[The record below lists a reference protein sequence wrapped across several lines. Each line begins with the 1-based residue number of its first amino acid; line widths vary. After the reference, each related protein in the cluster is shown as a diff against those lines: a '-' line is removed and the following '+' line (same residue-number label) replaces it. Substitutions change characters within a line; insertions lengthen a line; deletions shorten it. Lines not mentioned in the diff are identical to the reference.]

1 MSQALKMTIGEAD
14 TMKKQT
20 SNLTVFFLA
29 TLILLAVSCG
39 KRDSGGAK
47 PDLPEAGGGVAAE
60 LIAVVSSQGGQEA
73 TARVMKPGG
82 TQWEAVKVGHKVLL
96 GHSLSVE
103 NTTNAMV
110 HLKTGEELALNAGT
124 TVTFASPTEIDI
136 EQGEIWVNTSLSSS
150 PDKLVFRTKKGNVT
164 IEGTIA
170 DLRVRE
176 NTLRVSVISG
186 KAKIVGEGGEIEIHG
201 GEEAVLEPDQTPA
214 LAPVKDPG
222 MLAAWTESVRR
233 EIQRTMSKE
242 GEEQAVPRGL
252 GTLSARVPGGKKD
265 LPFAILSEDVTVK
278 IIDQIALTKV
288 EQVFQNPTGSTVEGT
303 YKFPIPYGAR
313 MNRFDMEINGKMMQ
327 GEIVEREKG
336 RKIMAKVI
344 QQFVDMMRDPA
355 LVEWESGS
363 TFKTRIFPILGKQKK
378 RIVLSYVQ
386 SLEGEGGRYR
396 YVLPVATPGAAA
408 PVVPD
413 LKLHAEVT
421 GTSGSPIVNTPL
433 YPSAVKAAGGK
444 VGIDFTAKDF
454 SPVVDFVIDV
464 DSGKRPEADM
474 VTYGKKQEGAD
485 EEVKTLLQKLKAE
498 EGAAAKGMDYFLV
511 SMRPEVEA
519 KAAKP
524 QDIVNWIFL
533 VDTSQS
539 RTVLDA
545 QMQKRLVEAVLGNL
559 SREDRVKVIA
569 FDAAATVLSDAWEVP
584 SRQFA
589 DRMDDFLDS
598 IQPAGATNL
607 EGALLSAAAQLG
619 GVRGARI
626 VLIGDGAATLGE
638 NRPKELAQWAHDLF
652 NESRSTVTTI
662 GIGSSIDSL
671 LMEELAVRTGGKAYY
686 LSSGE
691 DLVTSAVKIIT
702 SLRIPLLRDVSVSFE
717 GLEVADVYPD
727 KVPNLASGQEIVVTG
742 RYRGTGKLDVR
753 LAGKVGDKDVA
764 KTFSFSVGE
773 GKQGNSFVPI
783 LWASRKIDAL
793 TLEGGPGTEKDVV
806 KLSKQFSLPS
816 RYTSFIVLENEAM
829 YKEFNVQ
836 QDKDRVEWSGEGD
849 IEYEEAAPGGEDEA
863 EQQAESGGGM
873 DLGGLNL
880 LGSAGGGKM
889 GASLADKDVSAQ
901 APASKAEASWD
912 SEAPKEEKSKGAA
925 STPSPGPAKTAA
937 KPKAKKSMRASEPA
951 MFDDIGSGGYSG
963 GGYYYAPPKPQH
975 YVTVYQKP
983 VQMESGKKQATII
996 ELKNAAAKEPL
1007 VRTHRIKLVRFLMS
1021 VGEYDEAFAAAREW
1035 YAMDGGNAQAM
1046 LTMGDLVRLRGD
1058 LVGAMRYYS
1067 GVLDVSPEKTDVME
1081 KLATYFEGR
1090 GMWEDAY
1097 PFRAIRSLV
1106 KPSDKKAAALWAVAA
1121 ARVGRWEDARKAAA
1135 GLFSEDGTKLK
1146 AGVSL
1151 PSELREALLK
1161 VAAMEK
1167 SPSLFE
1173 KNETSPSGAKFTVE
1187 LTWEKPVNLDLWV
1200 LNAKG
1205 EFLGGGGD
1213 KGDLLVGESGSEG
1226 EVFLMKKPKDGTYK
1240 VQVACGD
1247 TRSCGDLEA
1256 KLVITAWGKTRTINL
1271 VIRQGWGMEAASVK
1285 LSTINFSGF
1294 RY

>member
-1 MSQALKMTIGEAD
+1 
-14 TMKKQT
+14 MKKQA
-20 SNLTVFFLA
+20 SNLRVVFIA

-47 PDLPEAGGGVAAE
+47 PDLPESGGGVAAE

-73 TARVMKPGG
+73 TARVMKPGS
-82 TQWEAVKVGHKVLL
+82 TQWEAVKAGSKVLL

-103 NTTNAMV
+103 NTSNAMV
-110 HLKTGEELALNAGT
+110 QLKTGEQIALNAGT
-124 TVTFASPTEIDI
+124 TVKFASPTEIDL
-136 EQGEIWVNTSLSSS
+136 EQGEIWVNTSLSTS
-150 PDKLVFRTKKGNVT
+150 PDKLVFKTKKGNVT

-278 IIDQIALTKV
+278 IIDQIALTRV

-336 RKIMAKVI
+336 RMIMAKVI
-344 QQFVDMMRDPA
+344 QQFVDLMRDPA

-396 YVLPVATPGAAA
+396 YVLPVATPGATA

-421 GTSGSPIVNTPL
+421 STSGSPIVNTPL

-444 VGIDFTAKDF
+444 VGIDFAAKDF

-474 VTYGKKQEGAD
+474 VTYGKKQEGG
-485 EEVKTLLQKLKAE
+485 EEDVKTLLQKLKAE
-498 EGAAAKGMDYFLV
+498 QGAAAQGMDYFLV

-519 KAAKP
+519 KATKP

-545 QMQKRLVEAVLGNL
+545 QMQKRLVEAVMGNL

-569 FDAAATVLSDAWEVP
+569 FDAAATVLNDTWEVP
-584 SRQFA
+584 SRAFA
-589 DRMDDFLDS
+589 DKMVDFLDS

-607 EGALLSAAAQLG
+607 EGVLLSAAAQLG

-626 VLIGDGAATLGE
+626 VLLGDGAATLGE
-638 NRPKELAQWAHDLF
+638 NRPRELAQWAHDLF

-662 GIGSSIDSL
+662 GIGSSIDNL

-702 SLRIPLLRDVSVSFE
+702 SLRIPLLRDVSVTFE
-717 GLEVADVYPD
+717 GLEVADVFPD

-753 LAGKVGDKDVA
+753 LAGKVGDKDVT
-764 KTFSFSVGE
+764 KTFSFNVGE

-793 TLEGGPGTEKDVV
+793 TLQGGPETEKDVV

-829 YKEFNVQ
+829 YKEFHVQ
-836 QDKDRVEWSGEGD
+836 QDKDRIEWGGEGD
-849 IEYEEAAPGGEDEA
+849 IEYEEAAPGEEEEA
-863 EQQAESGGGM
+863 EQQAETGGGM
-873 DLGGLNL
+873 DLDSLGL
-880 LGSAGGGKM
+880 LGSAGSGKM
-889 GASLADKDVSAQ
+889 GASLADKDTMAEKSPAKSEDASVLAQ
-901 APASKAEASWD
+901 EPAKEAKAKGDAPAGYAS
-912 SEAPKEEKSKGAA
+912 
-925 STPSPGPAKTAA
+925 GPA
-937 KPKAKKSMRASEPA
+937 PKAKKAAKTKSAPA
-951 MFDDIGSGGYSG
+951 EMYADDFGGGYSG
-963 GGYYYAPPKPQH
+963 GGYYAPPKPQH
-975 YVTVYQKP
+975 VVTVNQKP
-983 VQMESGKKQATII
+983 VQVESGKKQAAII
-996 ELKNAAAKEPL
+996 ELKNAVAKEPL
-1007 VRTHRIKLVRFLMS
+1007 VRTHRIKLVRFLMN
-1021 VGEYDEAFAAAREW
+1021 VGEYNEAFLAAKEW

-1046 LTMGDLVRLRGD
+1046 MTMGDLVRLRGD

-1090 GMWEDAY
+1090 GMWEEAY

-1167 SPSLFE
+1167 SSSLFE
-1173 KNETSPSGAKFTVE
+1173 KKESSPSGAKFTVE

-1213 KGDLLVGESGSEG
+1213 KGNLLVGESGSEG
-1226 EVFLMKKPKDGTYK
+1226 EVFLMQKPKDGTYK

-1256 KLVITAWGKTRTINL
+1256 KLVVTAWGKTRTINL

-1285 LSTINFSGF
+1285 LSTIDYGY